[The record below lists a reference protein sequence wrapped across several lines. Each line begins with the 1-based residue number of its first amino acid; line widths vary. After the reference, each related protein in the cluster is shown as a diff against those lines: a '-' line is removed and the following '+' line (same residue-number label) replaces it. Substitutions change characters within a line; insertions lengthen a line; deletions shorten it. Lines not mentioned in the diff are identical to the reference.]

1 MIFVAVEKLPPKAS
15 ALFLRF
21 LSGLR
26 IGGIDLGYAP
36 IDGDRIRNR
45 RGSCSARIDAHLR
58 RGE

>member
-21 LSGLR
+21 LLGLR
-26 IGGIDLGYAP
+26 IGGIGLGCAP

-45 RGSCSARIDAHLR
+45 RGSRSARIDAHLR